1 MKAFRFV
8 CICDYHLSRRP
19 KVFPTPKFRAKIWQT
34 LPLNCR
40 KCELKEFLFVE
51 GHVVEACVIFLW
63 VSWVSGEAVSNAEGD
78 PLLPAEGCCPCPRV
92 VLKSMATRQ
101 SSLFV
106 TLKARTQW
114 DRNRGGSIKSLA
126 NWFSHL
132 CYQRGRWVG
141 YQDMMKT
148 WVSSNYVIGISH
160 CLLLG

>member
-1 MKAFRFV
+1 
-8 CICDYHLSRRP
+8 
-19 KVFPTPKFRAKIWQT
+19 
-34 LPLNCR
+34 
-40 KCELKEFLFVE
+40 
-51 GHVVEACVIFLW
+51 
-63 VSWVSGEAVSNAEGD
+63 
-78 PLLPAEGCCPCPRV
+78 
-92 VLKSMATRQ
+92 MATRQ
-101 SSLFV
+101 SSLFI

-114 DRNRGGSIKSLA
+114 DRNRGGSIKSLT